1 METKKQT
8 VTAIFPGIGK
18 VEISKE
24 RASQILRLQKII
36 RERRENPQHV
46 TRNPQQLINP

>member
-1 METKKQT
+1 MEKKKQT

-24 RASQILRLQKII
+24 RADQIRNLQKII
-36 RERRENPQHV
+36 REQRANEAKTKQN
-46 TRNPQQLINP
+46 

>member
-1 METKKQT
+1 MKKKT

-24 RASQILRLQKII
+24 RADQIRNLQKII
-36 RERRENPQHV
+36 REQKSSEV
-46 TRNPQQLINP
+46 KTK

>member
-1 METKKQT
+1 MKDQIKKT

-24 RASQILRLQKII
+24 RADQILRLQKII
-36 RERRENPQHV
+36 REQRAKEAITKNQ
-46 TRNPQQLINP
+46 